1 MIRIKFLSVGKTN
14 EQWLEEGIEMYVK
27 RMTPLAQFEFIW
39 LKDAQQLEKA
49 LQAEKHVVIL
59 DPKGQHFDSPKFA
72 DWFFKRVEQG
82 GSRLTFAIGPAE
94 GFSEKV
100 KSQFE
105 AISFSQLTFTH
116 QLTRL
121 VLIEQLFRAFE
132 IKKGSAYH
140 K

>member
-1 MIRIKFLSVGKTN
+1 MIKIKFLSVGKTH
-14 EQWLEEGIEMYVK
+14 EKWLEEGIDMYVK
-27 RMTPLAQFEFIW
+27 RMSPWAQFEFIW
-39 LKDAQQLEKA
+39 LKDASQLEKA
-49 LQAEKHVVIL
+49 LSAEKHVVIL
-59 DPKGQHFDSPKFA
+59 DPKGQQVDSHRFA
-72 DWFFKRVEQG
+72 DWFFKKVEQA

-100 KSQFE
+100 KAEYE

-116 QLTRL
+116 QLARL
-121 VLIEQLFRAFE
+121 ILIEQLFRAFE

>member
-1 MIRIKFLSVGKTN
+1 MIKVKFLSVGKTH
-14 EQWLEEGIEMYVK
+14 ERWLEEGIDMYVK
-27 RMTPLAQFEFIW
+27 RMSPWAQFEFVW

-49 LQAEKHVVIL
+49 MAAEKHVVIL
-59 DPKGQHFDSPKFA
+59 DPKGQSFDSHRFA
-72 DWFFKRVEQG
+72 DWFFKKVEHA
-82 GSRLTFAIGPAE
+82 GSRFTFAIGPAE

-100 KSQFE
+100 KAEYE

-116 QLTRL
+116 QLARL
-121 VLIEQLFRAFE
+121 ILIEQIFRAYE

>member
-14 EQWLEEGIEMYVK
+14 ERWLEEGIEMYVK
-27 RMTPLAQFEFIW
+27 RMSPFASFEFVW
-39 LKDAQQLEKA
+39 LKDAAQLEKA

-59 DPKGQHFDSPKFA
+59 DPKGQTFDSKGFA
-72 DWFFKRVEQG
+72 DWFFKRVEQA

-94 GFSEKV
+94 GFSDKV
-100 KSQFE
+100 KAQFE
-105 AISFSQLTFTH
+105 ATSFSLLTFTH

-132 IKKGSAYH
+132 IRKGSAYN